1 MCAISVDFS
10 RILDRSPTNLDW
22 ARLLVAFSALQ
33 TVDLTGHH
41 KHIAPALKYLNG
53 EMATGLSPAL
63 DLLYIQGWPT
73 SSVDKFCEARWVS
86 GHLVTVA
93 KTYEELVKD
102 KSRTYSL
109 FSSRYQLLAVNSCS
123 SLTTSPVL
131 YTYDTNMSI
140 VYILRSKTTAIF
152 FLFFSRI

>member
-41 KHIAPALKYLNG
+41 KHIAPALKYIDG
-53 EMATGLSPAL
+53 EMATGLLPAL

-73 SSVDKFCEARWVS
+73 SSVDKFCEARRVS

-93 KTYEELVKD
+93 QTYEEFYERQEWYVWFVLI
-102 KSRTYSL
+102 SL
-109 FSSRYQLLAVNSCS
+109 SAVGSQFLF
-123 SLTTSPVL
+123 LTHDQSG
-131 YTYDTNMSI
+131 I
-140 VYILRSKTTAIF
+140 VYV
-152 FLFFSRI
+152 